1 MLPLATIPITRLLPC
16 GKRDGHQMYII
27 GLDLSGPSNTRDTAC
42 AVFEKTADRLSYH
55 QAHIGMTDPDIF
67 QLVHKLASKSAVAIG
82 IDAPLSYNPG
92 GGDRPGDCL
101 LRKLLVTKGAH
112 SGSVMTPTMT
122 RMAYL
127 TLRGVSLTRMLDEL
141 ALVVEV
147 HPGATMILRDAPI
160 EAVRT
165 FKSDMAARYIL
176 LDWLVDQGLQGLETA
191 ENPTDHHVAACAAAL
206 ATWDWIKNES
216 AWLHAAEPPFHPYD
230 FAC

>member
-1 MLPLATIPITRLLPC
+1 MF
-16 GKRDGHQMYII
+16 II

-42 AVFEKTADRLSYH
+42 TVFKKTADRLIYH
-55 QAHIGMTDPDIF
+55 QSHIGMTDPDIF
-67 QLVHKLASKSAVAIG
+67 QLVYKLASKSAVAIG

-92 GGDRPGDCL
+92 GGDRPGDRL

-127 TLRGVSLTRMLDEL
+127 TLRGVSLTRMLDGM
-141 ALVVEV
+141 AQVVEV

-165 FKSDMAARYIL
+165 FKSDMVARLTL
-176 LDWLVDQGLQGLETA
+176 LGWLEDQGLHGLQPA
-191 ENPTDHHVAACAAAL
+191 KDPTDHYIAASAAAL
-206 ATWDWIKNES
+206 ATWDWSKNES
-216 AWLHAAEPPFHPYD
+216 TWLHLAEPPYHPYD